1 MKQLNVTRAGFSEI
15 VSFLGTDLGDP
26 TSSAAEKPPKS
37 ARHVVT
43 LEWSWSPMH
52 SRTSKY
58 RIERDETRH
67 GWHLYETSKDFDSGK
82 NISSRVVSGY
92 GVEEMTALEAA
103 RTLLQQAWT
112 SEADLWEFDP
122 SSARLI
128 KPGILSESDVDDVV
142 ESVELITSMHWMRE
156 QSSAS
161 FNALLEYW
169 PSMTVD
175 QRIDFA
181 EEFESCT
188 NDLELPKDY
197 LLLCSHYGISPPS
210 LLVLASHLIA
220 ETTEFRVKRELQA
233 EQNILELREE
243 IDTLVSE
250 LANTTVRG
258 GGITMPSFQSSV
270 RHFLERYVGENGTLP
285 SGQHK
290 IRSTSKESFDFDEL
304 RRRYG
309 L

>member
-1 MKQLNVTRAGFSEI
+1 MKQLNVTTDGFSEI
-15 VSFLGTDLGDP
+15 VSFVGTDLGDP
-26 TSSAAEKPPKS
+26 TSSNAEKPPKT

-58 RIERDETRH
+58 IIERDEARH

-82 NISSRVVSGY
+82 NLSSRIVSGY
-92 GVEEMTALEAA
+92 GAEEMTALEAA
-103 RTLLQQAWT
+103 RTLLQKAWI
-112 SEADLWEFDP
+112 SEADLWDFDP
-122 SSARLI
+122 SGARLI
-128 KPGILSESDVDDVV
+128 KPGILSESDIDDVV
-142 ESVELITSMHWMRE
+142 ESVDLMTTVPWMRE

-210 LLVLASHLIA
+210 LLVLACELIA
-220 ETTEFRVKRELQA
+220 ETTEFRVKKELQA
-233 EQNILELREE
+233 ERNILKLRGE

-250 LANTTVRG
+250 LANTTVRA

-290 IRSTSKESFDFDEL
+290 IRSTSMESFDFDEL